1 MAAAP
6 VRHPPNLLFSLAG
19 VVLIVGGIGLTLY
32 GFADILRVMGGFDP
46 FRGDGP
52 PVAVADGAALIFWGI
67 IVFTI
72 GRYFWRG
79 ARRRGARDRFGR
91 LLIIVGYL
99 LVGAGLDAG
108 AHAGVQL
115 WNSRTDDDMQSAVIH
130 AMLMFLLWAVPGAA
144 LATIGFKLANEVA
157 LATAE
162 ANAGL

>member
-6 VRHPPNLLFSLAG
+6 VRHSPNVLFNLVG
-19 VVLIVGGIGLTLY
+19 VVLIVGGLGLVVY
-32 GFADILRVMGGFDP
+32 GFADILRVMDEFDP

-115 WNSRTDDDMQSAVIH
+115 WNNRTDDGMQSAAIH
-130 AMLMFLLWAVPGAA
+130 AVLMFLLWALPGAA
-144 LATIGFKLANEVA
+144 LATIGFKLADEVA